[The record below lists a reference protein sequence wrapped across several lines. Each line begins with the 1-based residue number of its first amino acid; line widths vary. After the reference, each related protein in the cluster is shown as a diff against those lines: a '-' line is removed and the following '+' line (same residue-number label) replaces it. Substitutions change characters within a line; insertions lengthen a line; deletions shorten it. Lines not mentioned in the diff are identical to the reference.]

1 MKKQVSTVMLGLL
14 ASLFVLSQPVQAD
27 DQSAQLEALK
37 QALQGGS
44 GAAAPVKKGVRTR
57 AIVFDEGDAGTAA
70 SAQSAVTGA
79 ASAVASAAGS
89 GGCAGLSPGTKTTPV
104 AFTIEFKVGSAQLAP
119 ASENTLQQIGKLL
132 SLTPD
137 RCVIVEGHTDS
148 SGNADKNLALSQARA
163 DSVVKFLTE
172 RQNLG
177 RERLIAKG
185 KGSTEPASGLAP
197 TDPKNRRVVFKV
209 AG

>member
-1 MKKQVSTVMLGLL
+1 MKKQVSTVMLALL
-14 ASLFVLSQPVQAD
+14 AGVFVLGQSAHAD
-27 DQSAQLEALK
+27 DAAQLEALK
-37 QALQGGS
+37 QALQGGGS
-44 GAAAPVKKGVRTR
+44 AATPGKKVRTR
-57 AIVFDEGDAGTAA
+57 AIVFDEAESGGSAA
-70 SAQSAVTGA
+70 AVGAQA
-79 ASAVASAAGS
+79 AVASTAAAV
-89 GGCAGLSPGTKTTPV
+89 GGCSGLSPNAKTTPV
-104 AFTIEFKVGSAQLAP
+104 SFTIEFKVGSAQLAP

-137 RCVIVEGHTDS
+137 RCVVVEGHTDS

-163 DSVVKFLTE
+163 DSVVKFLVE

-177 RERLIAKG
+177 RDRLLPKG

-209 AG
+209 VG